1 MTPVLP
7 PPPSLCCSRSPT
19 CKGSGSGPGCSRC
32 CPLPAPPLPQ
42 SPLQRL
48 SPPAAALGQRPAHA
62 RPRAASAPPTPCV
75 RAPAPLPSRAERGP
89 GRWRSRAGRSRAAP
103 PGALGSDCRAWTG
116 EKKRLLFAPTHGALC
131 GLALK
136 MILISTRFRSLS
148 AYCEPNLQEEIRWRP
163 RGITCLSR
171 LCPSTIRL

>member
-1 MTPVLP
+1 METDRGGREQGGVARWVSMTPVLP

-48 SPPAAALGQRPAHA
+48 PPPAAALGQRPARA

-89 GRWRSRAGRSRAAP
+89 GRWRSRAGCSRASP
-103 PGALGSDCRAWTG
+103 PRQARWGAIAGPGPGRKIASFSHRPTG
-116 EKKRLLFAPTHGALC
+116 LFAD
-131 GLALK
+131 
-136 MILISTRFRSLS
+136 
-148 AYCEPNLQEEIRWRP
+148 WR
-163 RGITCLSR
+163 
-171 LCPSTIRL
+171 